1 MAIDSYIHF
10 YQAPQGAAPL
20 VFTFHGTGGDEHQ
33 FPGLVNRILPEAGIV
48 SPRGD
53 VSEYGAARF
62 FKRTGEGVYDMAD
75 LSQRTV
81 QMAAFIRAHKQKNPD
96 RPIYGLGYSNGA
108 NIMAS
113 VLFEAPDLFDRV
125 ILMHPLIPFDPPAQ
139 PGLSDVAV
147 LVTAGQ
153 RDPICPLPLTER
165 LTAYFQAQGAQVET
179 FLHPGGHEVSE
190 GEVDAIAA
198 FLQKP

>member
-1 MAIDSYIHF
+1 MPDGVVPLAEESIMALDSYIHL

-75 LSQRTV
+75 LAQRTV
-81 QMAAFIRAHKQKNPD
+81 QMAGFIRAHKAQNPD
-96 RPIYGLGYSNGA
+96 RPIYGLGYS
-108 NIMAS
+108 MPTS
-113 VLFEAPDLFDRV
+113 WLQSCSRR
-125 ILMHPLIPFDPPAQ
+125 LI
-139 PGLSDVAV
+139 SS
-147 LVTAGQ
+147 TA
-153 RDPICPLPLTER
+153 
-165 LTAYFQAQGAQVET
+165 
-179 FLHPGGHEVSE
+179 
-190 GEVDAIAA
+190 
-198 FLQKP
+198 

>member
-1 MAIDSYIHF
+1 
-10 YQAPQGAAPL
+10 
-20 VFTFHGTGGDEHQ
+20 
-33 FPGLVNRILPEAGIV
+33 
-48 SPRGD
+48 
-53 VSEYGAARF
+53 
-62 FKRTGEGVYDMAD
+62 
-75 LSQRTV
+75 
-81 QMAAFIRAHKQKNPD
+81 
-96 RPIYGLGYSNGA
+96 
-108 NIMAS
+108 MAS

-165 LTAYFQAQGAQVET
+165 LTAYFEAQGAQVET
-179 FLHPGGHEVSE
+179 FLHQGGHEVSQ

>member
-1 MAIDSYIHF
+1 MQIDSYIHH
-10 YQAPQGAAPL
+10 YQAPQGTAPL
-20 VFTFHGTGGDEHQ
+20 VFTFHGTGGDQHQ

-75 LSQRTV
+75 LAQRTV
-81 QMAAFIRAHKQKNPD
+81 QMAAFIRAHKEKNPG

-108 NIMAS
+108 NILAS
-113 VLFEAPDLFDRV
+113 VLFETADLFDRV

-139 PGLSDVAV
+139 PRLSDVAV

-165 LTAYFQAQGAQVET
+165 LTAYFDAQGAEVET
-179 FLHPGGHEVSE
+179 FLHHGGHEISQ
-190 GEVDAIAA
+190 GEVDAITA
-198 FLQKP
+198 FLQKA